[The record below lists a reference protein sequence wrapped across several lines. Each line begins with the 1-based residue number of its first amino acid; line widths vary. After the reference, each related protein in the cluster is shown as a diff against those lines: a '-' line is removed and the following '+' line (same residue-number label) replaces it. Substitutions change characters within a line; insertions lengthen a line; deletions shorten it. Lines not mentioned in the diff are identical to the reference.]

1 MSLSPVRLDCA
12 TCVGQDPSI
21 VSVCAVCNGQG
32 KVLVYEPL
40 TRCPH
45 CNGSGHNNQAKMFIG
60 PFCVVCNGRG
70 WALSE
75 VIPVA
80 THN

>member
-1 MSLSPVRLDCA
+1 MSLTPVRLDCA
-12 TCVGQDPSI
+12 ACVGEDSSI
-21 VSVCAVCNGQG
+21 SAACRVCNGQG

-45 CNGSGHNNQAKMFIG
+45 CNGSGHNNLDKMFTG
-60 PFCVVCNGRG
+60 PFCVICNGRG

-80 THN
+80 T